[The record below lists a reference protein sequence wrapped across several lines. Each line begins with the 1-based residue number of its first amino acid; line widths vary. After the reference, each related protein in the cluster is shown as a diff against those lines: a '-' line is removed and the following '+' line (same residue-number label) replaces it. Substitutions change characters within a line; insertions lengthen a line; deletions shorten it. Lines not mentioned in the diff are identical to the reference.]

1 MIVKNIYKDNK
12 ECYYIN
18 GQLLT
23 ALSKEEIDR
32 INRIMGNNVEVKE
45 LMEKMSVYNFDLE
58 EVYKD
63 YCETCG
69 DMNAQYEGIWSDVE
83 ISWNVS
89 CHNGTCIEYDV
100 EDDVLMEKLLEY
112 TDRYDMFRYLV
123 NFQEGLYDEWTEGMA
138 VYKIEEGNDGD
149 KSL

>member
-12 ECYYIN
+12 ECYYVN

-23 ALSKEEIDR
+23 TFSNEEIDR
-32 INRIMGNNVEVKE
+32 INRIMSNNVDVKE

-58 EVYKD
+58 EVYND

-69 DMNAQYEGIWSDVE
+69 DMNAQYDGMWNDVE

-89 CHNGTCIEYDV
+89 CCNGTYVEYNI
-100 EDDVLMEKLLEY
+100 EDDVMMYKLLEH
-112 TDRYDMFRYLV
+112 TDRYDMFRYLI
-123 NFQEGLYDEWTEGMA
+123 NFQEGLYDEWEEGME
-138 VYKIEEGNDGD
+138 VYEINN
-149 KSL
+149 

>member
-12 ECYYIN
+12 ECYYVN

-23 ALSKEEIDR
+23 TFSNEEIDR
-32 INRIMGNNVEVKE
+32 INRIMSNNVEVKE

-58 EVYKD
+58 EVYND

-69 DMNAQYEGIWSDVE
+69 DMNAQYDGMWNDVE

-89 CHNGTCIEYDV
+89 CHNGTYIDYNV
-100 EDDVLMEKLLEY
+100 EDEVMMYKLLEC
-112 TDRYDMFRYLV
+112 TDRYDMFRYLI
-123 NFQEGLYDEWTEGMA
+123 NFQEGLYDEWVEGMA
-138 VYKIEEGNDGD
+138 VYKIKMEDENNV
-149 KSL
+149 